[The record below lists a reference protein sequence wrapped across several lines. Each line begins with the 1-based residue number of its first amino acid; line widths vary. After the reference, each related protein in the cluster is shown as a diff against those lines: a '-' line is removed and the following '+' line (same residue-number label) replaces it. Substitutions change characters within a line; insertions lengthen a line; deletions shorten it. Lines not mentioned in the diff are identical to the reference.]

1 MMTNINYFSTWSKSV
16 VHKIQWW
23 EWIRFIIFINKKE
36 LWYKISLHGKS
47 EKFWIQTTVEVF
59 IQAKHK
65 IIFISC
71 LFPEISFWLFQYIIC
86 SFSFW
91 QVFSLSLF
99 FFFFFFFCWI
109 VGNYMQVPIY
119 VLNLPIVAL
128 FTTLHEIMSNV
139 IAFRILLYFDF

>member
-23 EWIRFIIFINKKE
+23 EWIRFIIFINEKE

-86 SFSFW
+86 SFSYW
-91 QVFSLSLF
+91 QVFSLSF
-99 FFFFFFFCWI
+99 FFFFWLNCWKLHASTHI
-109 VGNYMQVPIY
+109 CIK
-119 VLNLPIVAL
+119 
-128 FTTLHEIMSNV
+128 FTNSSFVYNSPWNNV
-139 IAFRILLYFDF
+139 KCHCI